1 MYTHTYIYTLYI
13 YKYLHSKWWAT
24 MIWKM
29 QNDGFS
35 LGFIVIKLWRRPA
48 TRGCCQKWSRN
59 LKVRDTQD
67 PYHPNRK
74 MFVDIPGILIGHRFW
89 HNYRNLCSCMGKL
102 FFIEDRVYGLDQSM
116 MEVVPPT
123 ISPIIIITH
132 KHCPSHTNINNNHN
146 PQYIWVNL
154 ELSMVCICLYNH

>member
-1 MYTHTYIYTLYI
+1 MYTLYI
-13 YKYLHSKWWAT
+13 YIYKYIYTVSDKQPWFERCKT
-24 MIWKM
+24 MDLAWVLLWLNYEGG
-29 QNDGFS
+29 QQPVAVARND
-35 LGFIVIKLWRRPA
+35 
-48 TRGCCQKWSRN
+48 RN

-102 FFIEDRVYGLDQSM
+102 VFIEDRVYGLDQSM
-116 MEVVPPT
+116 MKVVPPT
-123 ISPIIIITH
+123 ISAIIIITH
-132 KHCPSHTNINNNHN
+132 NHCPSHTNINNNHN

-154 ELSMVCICLYNH
+154 ELSMVYICLYNH